1 MTEAQQ
7 KRFYFPAWNKCA
19 DVNDWRMQK
28 GRFVGSLQTATRGA
42 PPDIR
47 AVIEQVWGFAE
58 QLAAAEHRGLKPDDL
73 RHACTMVV
81 TGKNQS
87 SSNLNNREVQRVVDL
102 FDLLR
107 DPTNLDFVM
116 RWVNPEVSERKNLV
130 KAIKAKAEEAYIC
143 AIAKDRF
150 SGQFEYPFWEDLPI
164 NLLKQLAMTLNN
176 RNRAYAKVL
185 AHGHQGEEGP
195 F

>member
-19 DVNDWRMQK
+19 DANDWRMAK
-28 GRFVGSLQTATRGA
+28 GRFIGRRSAPLGTA
-42 PPDIR
+42 PDIC
-47 AVIEQVWGFAE
+47 AVYDQVFAFAE

-130 KAIKAKAEEAYIC
+130 KAIKQKAEEAYIC

-150 SGQFEYPFWEDLPI
+150 NGQFEYPFWEDLPI

-176 RNRAYAKVL
+176 RNRAYAKPV
-185 AHGHQGEEGP
+185 EGNKP